1 MTSVNNFHPL
11 YVEFLPE
18 FTLMRDVY
26 KGERQVKSKDTL
38 YLPPAQSHI
47 VDGMGT
53 GQDGRI
59 SYNAYKERAV
69 FHNFVA
75 DAVESYLGL
84 LHYKP
89 TQYILPE
96 KMKFILDKASIS
108 GESLDQLLRK
118 IHTQQLI
125 TGRCGLLLDI
135 DVTGSGNPYIA
146 LYEAESI
153 INWDEGSNQAG
164 LNALNLVVL
173 NESQSVRDGFAWK
186 EVEKYRVLIL
196 GDLNL
201 NEEDFQNNVYSQL
214 VVEYSN
220 GRVVDELGV
229 QPKILGQ
236 ALNEIPFVFVNSK
249 DVSANPDNPPLLG
262 LANLCLAIYRGE
274 ADRRQSLHMQ
284 AQDTLVVVGGSQTD
298 EATRVGAG
306 AVLNVDIGG
315 DAKFIGVG
323 SSGLA
328 EQRQCINDD
337 REAAVTKAGQLMN
350 SNSKQESGD
359 ALKIRMAAQT
369 ANLHQVAVTSA
380 YALEQLLK
388 KCARWMGIDDR
399 EVAVIPNL
407 QFADKDMKGQDF
419 AQLIAAK
426 NTGLLPLSDKT
437 VHTILKEQGYTKL
450 SYDEERKLMAEDELE
465 PPIKV
470 DTMSS
475 NVSNP
480 SAQVTLKQQPING

>member
-1 MTSVNNFHPL
+1 MES
-11 YVEFLPE
+11 LPE
-18 FTLMRDVY
+18 VTLLRDVY
-26 KGERQVKSKDTL
+26 KGERQVKMKDTL
-38 YLPPAQSHI
+38 YLPAAQSHI

-53 GQDGRI
+53 GQDGRL
-59 SYNAYKERAV
+59 SYNAYKDRAV

-96 KMKFILDKASIS
+96 KMKFLLDSASIS

-146 LYEAESI
+146 LYDAESI

-186 EVEKYRVLIL
+186 DVERYRVLVL
-196 GDLNL
+196 GDLNV
-201 NEEDFQNNVYSQL
+201 NEEDLQSAVYSQM
-214 VVEYSN
+214 
-220 GRVVDELGV
+220 VVDYGNGKAINEV
-229 QPKILGQ
+229 FVEPKIMGQ
-236 ALNEIPFVFVNSK
+236 SLNEIPFVFVNSK
-249 DVSANPDNPPLLG
+249 DVSATPDSPPLLG

-274 ADRRQSLHMQ
+274 ADYRQSLHMQ

-323 SSGLA
+323 SSGLP
-328 EQRQCINDD
+328 EQRMCIQND

-380 YALEQLLK
+380 YALENLLK

-399 EVAVIPNL
+399 EVEVIPNL

-426 NTGLLPLSDKT
+426 NTGLLPLCDET

-450 SYDEERKLMAEDELE
+450 SYKDERKKIKSDELE
-465 PPIKV
+465 PPIKPDSPDMV
-470 DTMSS
+470 ND